1 MATLAEVPA
10 HVPADR
16 VTDFDVFAPPSAE
29 DDFLA
34 AWASLRGPTP
44 LSGAR
49 HWIAADGALTEL
61 MLDRA

>member
-16 VTDFDVFAPPSAE
+16 VTDFDVFAPPDAE

-34 AWASLRGPTP
+34 AWASLRGSTP

-49 HWIAADGALTEL
+49 PMAATGSLPTA
-61 MLDRA
+61 RYPN